1 MNKKYLPYYI
11 SRGVL
16 SGAFGILVF
25 GFTFKAAI
33 FTLVVFGVFL
43 LYLHSGWFQID
54 QQSPWFPVRRDE
66 RAQQVQRKALITA
79 ILIGAISYTL
89 FTMAMQWV
97 ALPAIGSSLA
107 ISLAVLAYFLTQFI
121 LLSRA

>member
-25 GFTFKAAI
+25 GFTLKAII
-33 FTLVVFGVFL
+33 FSLVVFGLFL

-66 RAQQVQRKALITA
+66 RAQQVQRKALIAA
-79 ILIGAISYTL
+79 ILIGVISYTL
-89 FTMAMQWV
+89 FTMAMQWF
-97 ALPAIGSSLA
+97 AFPAIGSSLA
-107 ISLAVLAYFLTQFI
+107 ITLAVLAYFLTQFI